1 MYRCVN
7 LGSHSK
13 FLWTAAQPDLDFDFA
28 RFIGF
33 LSTKLSALNMV
44 LTQRS
49 YGNILPLRKTDPF
62 VWAKLILKKNFL
74 KFVST
79 YVH

>member
-7 LGSHSK
+7 WGSHLQ

-33 LSTKLSALNMV
+33 FSNKLSTLNMV

-62 VWAKLILKKNFL
+62 VWAKLMLKKNFL

-79 YVH
+79 RVH